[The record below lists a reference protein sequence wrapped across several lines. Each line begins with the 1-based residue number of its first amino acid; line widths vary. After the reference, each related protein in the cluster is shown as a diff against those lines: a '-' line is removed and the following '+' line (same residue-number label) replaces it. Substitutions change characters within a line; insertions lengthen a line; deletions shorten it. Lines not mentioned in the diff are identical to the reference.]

1 MNELLSTDGLAELQD
16 TWKRLGLTYAGARPW
31 GEFFEQCKPT
41 ARDIETRMAT
51 NFIHYKANYSLMT
64 TGVVVAGLLWCPMS
78 FVALCFA
85 AIATQLIVVVCPD
98 RRAIMVP
105 RPGGGSFRVAVT
117 VKMRTLAAA
126 AAAPLILMFF
136 GVLTWIALVFS
147 FALAL
152 PIAHMALRP
161 RSLSARYNAASDEVR
176 ALFSAARSPSAE
188 VDDAEAGVVR
198 DDVPVRARAP
208 RGVMESK
215 G

>member
-31 GEFFEQCKPT
+31 GEFFETFKPT
-41 ARDIETRMAT
+41 ARDIETRFAT

-64 TGVVVAGLLWCPMS
+64 TSVVVAGLLWCPMS
-78 FVALCFA
+78 IVALAFA
-85 AIATQLIVVVCPD
+85 AIASQLLVVVCPD
-98 RRAIMVP
+98 RRAFIVP
-105 RPGGGSFRVAVT
+105 HLGRVAVT
-117 VKMRTLAAA
+117 TKRRALAAA

-198 DDVPVRARAP
+198 DVPVRARAP
-208 RGVMESK
+208 RGVVES
-215 G
+215 